1 MRSLEKKHISIF
13 SQIIQKKI
21 SKQFY
26 KNEHTVQSFENAV
39 QPEKYFRVE
48 LYLHH
53 IISPP
58 VLCKIVHILP
68 KIFLIFQKSDML
80 STKHKI
86 TI

>member
-1 MRSLEKKHISIF
+1 M
-13 SQIIQKKI
+13 
-21 SKQFY
+21 
-26 KNEHTVQSFENAV
+26 QSFENAV

-48 LYLHH
+48 LYHYTT
-53 IISPP
+53 SMQN
-58 VLCKIVHILP
+58 